1 MTSEHRS
8 DSPATPH
15 DEDEL
20 FLIEGVL
27 DQLYVEDALDKL
39 MARIDPQQQSKPTSK
54 RVVVAAAAPFAQA
67 TGIIERTLVPSDPGE
82 ERDYFACR
90 IEGQVV
96 FGSFAGASKLK
107 QGHRVKV
114 AVSRVGEALHAHGI
128 LDPQQGYVWVHYP
141 LGSAADAKAGRMFA
155 LWTFCFAYP
164 CMAAMFWL
172 IGPDGPDALELQLL
186 PLISCVVLCGAMA
199 LTGNWGMLAPSETPT
214 RIFGLLGFVDPQR
227 VDLLQYRIWWVEMCK
242 FRELIAA
249 NKKALRS
256 GRMKP
261 IAQPELLRESSDSTR
276 HVHDYRQAIADGK
289 AVVIR

>member
-1 MTSEHRS
+1 MTISIHHNVPPLPQHEG
-8 DSPATPH
+8 A
-15 DEDEL
+15 L

-27 DQLYVEDALDKL
+27 EPLYVEGEPERLLHRITQRHRDPVARNHADTPINAL
-39 MARIDPQQQSKPTSK
+39 I
-54 RVVVAAAAPFAQA
+54 AQA
-67 TGIIERTLVPSDPGE
+67 ADDIDRALYFSEDVQ
-82 ERDYFACR
+82 YFACL

-96 FGSFAGASKLK
+96 CGEFAGAERLK
-107 QGHRVKV
+107 PGHRIKAV
-114 AVSRVGEALHAHGI
+114 VSRSGGVLYARAI
-128 LDPQQGYVWVHYP
+128 LDPQQGYVWTHHP
-141 LGSAADAKAGRMFA
+141 MGSAADAKSGRLFA
-155 LWTFCFAYP
+155 WWTFCFAYP
-164 CMAAMFWL
+164 CMAAMVWL
-172 IGPDGPDALELQLL
+172 LGPGRWDPLQLQLL
-186 PLISCVVLCGAMA
+186 VLTGCVVLCGAMA
-199 LTGNWGMLAPSETPT
+199 LTGSWGMLAPDETPT

-289 AVVIR
+289 VVVIR